1 MGFYIKDAVDINEQS
16 SDFISTK
23 DSTQELNDSAITY
36 STVDLRH
43 RNLKIFSLLTTSD
56 KEINLRM
63 YPDQH
68 VEDMCKKHT
77 WTTPFPKPLQ
87 SNHDIFEDAN
97 ARFYDSWYLKHA
109 DLKPQHGY
117 GKLPQGVIDEFEKR
131 GAFKEGTASTIGMAE
146 TADLNFKTK
155 IIDGTYWTT
164 SQGANTDSL
173 TCNICG
179 KPYYDWK
186 NCSHS
191 RGTTYP
197 IFSEDGKS
205 IKEMKTC
212 IPYTGP
218 LTAVEDSVVNSPA
231 NDTSTLLVYDMK
243 KDRVVTLDNVTE
255 YGDLFTV
262 LTNNDNKNID
272 NSDNKTKP
280 VLNDDKKNTI
290 PGLTPEQ
297 IAYIQKQL
305 DEKGFATLDGFAE
318 KPNEDQ
324 QTLSEEKKPNLNNDN
339 KNEKTGGKM
348 GLRDTAKIMFKKEIK
363 DFGIEDATKIETFFD
378 KLTDEAV
385 DTVFNF
391 LDFIAENKVVV
402 PVKDDK
408 EPETKPTTNTTDKEQ
423 ATKIEDTEEFKN
435 LQAQLD
441 SAKQELAKLKGLD
454 NTVPDLSD
462 IQDKENKDTKQKR
475 NSRFL

>member
-1 MGFYIKDAVDINEQS
+1 MGFYIKDAVDIDEQT

-23 DSTQELNDSAITY
+23 DSTQQLNDSAIEY

-63 YPDQH
+63 YPDKH
-68 VEDMCKKHT
+68 VEDMCKQHS

-87 SNHDIFEDAN
+87 NNHDIYQDAN
-97 ARFYDSWYLKHA
+97 ARFYDSWYLKHS

-117 GKLPQGVIDEFEKR
+117 GILPEGVIDEFKKR
-131 GAFKEGTASTIGMAE
+131 GAFQEGTASTIGMAE
-146 TADLNFKTK
+146 TADLSFKTK

-179 KPYYDWK
+179 KPYYDFTQCK
-186 NCSHS
+186 HS

-197 IFSEDGKS
+197 IFSEDGKT

-212 IPYTGP
+212 IPYTGA

-243 KDRVVTLDNVTE
+243 KDKVVNLDNVSE
-255 YGDLFTV
+255 YGDLFSV
-262 LTNNDNKNID
+262 LINNDNQNINGND
-272 NSDNKTKP
+272 NSNKKP
-280 VLNDDKKNTI
+280 NLSDIEKNKK

-297 IAYIQKQL
+297 IEYIQKQL
-305 DEKGFATLDGFAE
+305 DEKGFATLEGFNE
-318 KPNEDQ
+318 TKHNETNKPTTDNENTIINKD
-324 QTLSEEKKPNLNNDN
+324 NINNN
-339 KNEKTGGKM
+339 TGGKM
-348 GLRDTAKIMFKKEIK
+348 GLRDTAKIMFKNNIK
-363 DFGIEDATKIETFFD
+363 SFGVQDLTKTEEFFD
-378 KLTDEAV
+378 KLDDNSIDAI
-385 DTVFNF
+385 FNF
-391 LDFIAENKVVV
+391 LDFISSNKVV
-402 PVKDDK
+402 
-408 EPETKPTTNTTDKEQ
+408 ETKPENTQQTNDEDKKPEV
-423 ATKIEDTEEFKN
+423 TKVEDTEEYKALKDQFDKVN
-435 LQAQLD
+435 
-441 SAKQELAKLKGLD
+441 KELCDLKGID
-454 NTVPDLSD
+454 NTVPNLSD
-462 IQDKENKDTKQKR
+462 LQNKNSEKTTRR

>member
-1 MGFYIKDAVDINEQS
+1 MGFYIKDAVDINEQT

-23 DSTQELNDSAITY
+23 DSSQQLNDSAIKY

-68 VEDMCKKHT
+68 VEDMCKNHS

-87 SNHDIFEDAN
+87 NNHDIYEDAN
-97 ARFYDSWYLKHA
+97 ARFYDSWYLKHS
-109 DLKPQHGY
+109 DLKPQYGY
-117 GKLPQGVIDEFEKR
+117 GKLPQGVIDEFKKR

-164 SQGANTDSL
+164 SQGANTESL

-179 KPYYDWK
+179 KPYYDWE

-197 IFSEDGKS
+197 IFSEDGKT

-212 IPYTGP
+212 IPYTGQ

-231 NDTSTLLVYDMK
+231 NDTSTLLVYDIK
-243 KDRVVTLDNVTE
+243 KDRVITLDNVAE
-255 YGDLFTV
+255 YGDLFTI
-262 LTNNDNKNID
+262 LTNNDNKNHS
-272 NSDNKTKP
+272 NSDNNSNP
-280 VLNDDKKNTI
+280 ILNDNKKNTI

-297 IAYIQKQL
+297 IIYIQKQL
-305 DEKGFATLDGFAE
+305 DEKGFATLNGIYE
-318 KPNEDQ
+318 NSNIVQPI
-324 QTLSEEKKPNLNNDN
+324 SNDDNTQLTN
-339 KNEKTGGKM
+339 KNINDDKTGGKM

-363 DFGIEDATKIETFFD
+363 DFGIENTTKVEEFFD

-391 LDFIAENKVVV
+391 LDFISENKVVV
-402 PVKDDK
+402 PVDDTK
-408 EPETKPTTNTTDKEQ
+408 TTKPTATDDEETKP
-423 ATKIEDTEEFKN
+423 KIEDSEEYKA
-435 LQAQLD
+435 LQVQLD

-454 NTVPDLSD
+454 NTVPNLSS
-462 IQDKENKDTKQKR
+462 IQDNKDTTKEKR